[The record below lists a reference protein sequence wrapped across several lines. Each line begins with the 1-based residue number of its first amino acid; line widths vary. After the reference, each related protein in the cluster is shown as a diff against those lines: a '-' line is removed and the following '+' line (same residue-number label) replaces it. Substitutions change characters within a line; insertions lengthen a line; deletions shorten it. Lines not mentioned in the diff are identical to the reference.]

1 MSDLISLEEI
11 LQSFDLFLLLC
22 MFSQID
28 TTCCCPSPCDSLG
41 KEVVDASK
49 IQVMLCSL
57 LQKEG
62 VTGCEVTE
70 HHQITERLHNVPT
83 QIMERSKN
91 NEGEL
96 SDDYR

>member
-1 MSDLISLEEI
+1 MSDLISLEEV
-11 LQSFDLFLLLC
+11 LQSFYLYLLLC
-22 MFSQID
+22 MFIQIN
-28 TTCCCPSPCDSLG
+28 TTCCCPSSCDPLG
-41 KEVVDASK
+41 KKVVDASK

-83 QIMERSKN
+83 QIMERS
-91 NEGEL
+91 
-96 SDDYR
+96 